1 MEKIKLIPQV
11 KFENKLKEPVM
22 IQYIDAAYVEKTLND
37 LIKSIERLEDKI
49 NEIEDRLENHI
60 NTFDDF
66 AHKI

>member
-1 MEKIKLIPQV
+1 MEKIKLIPQA

-22 IQYIDAAYVEKTLND
+22 IQYIDAVYVEKTLND

-66 AHKI
+66 AHNI